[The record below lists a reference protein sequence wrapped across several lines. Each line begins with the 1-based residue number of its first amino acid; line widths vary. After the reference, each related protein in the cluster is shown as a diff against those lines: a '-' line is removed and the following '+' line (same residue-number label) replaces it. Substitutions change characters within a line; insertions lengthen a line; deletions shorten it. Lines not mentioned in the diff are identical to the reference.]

1 MTGPELQRFLAS
13 LAPPPGKGKPASQLR
28 VIKQRKGSSPK
39 PPAPPAP
46 GTVSSQLPNC
56 ETLITKEKTP

>member
-1 MTGPELQRFLAS
+1 VTGPELQRFLAS

-46 GTVSSQLPNC
+46 GTVSSQLP
-56 ETLITKEKTP
+56 